1 MHGMVKRMTV
11 WQGALAC
18 AVLAVVCVCGF
29 AVAKE
34 KLMLKYLP
42 VDHDIE
48 MVSQDHTANPIVVDE
63 TKDPAIQAVI
73 AKVNTCS
80 ECRVLDMSNSSQCPN
95 CCLYDKDLTLIH
107 CQNVTD
113 SACPKPG
120 PQPNKRPFDT
130 ECVDCTDTFTRD
142 CKPCPAPCAK
152 SPEPFVPCQYR
163 GCPDTPEPN
172 DPDCQ
177 EDPDGD
183 PTIWYCKKNDVLPRT
198 ACASS
203 MITNCT
209 EYSKSTVKA
218 YGTPVPADPVLCKS
232 PAPLCWKYTVQTPF
246 QDCIDKCKLAADNWE
261 RTYYDYNNGT
271 LGTAVCGEYGNCTA
285 GFTRHCNAEKCNRKI
300 DLKCASDYT
309 KAKCGGYEKELQDY
323 LLALKSDVFRE
334 IDPSFKYS
342 FVARNGERYMAG
354 WQVLC
359 DVELP
364 DKNDPNKDK
373 YNFYTMIKVFKV
385 DNTGKESSRPL
396 YESIIH
402 QKSLGST
409 FYINAQ
415 TGFSQKD
422 HELQPGHSYVIRLYY
437 YLPWDGHTH
446 LRVKVSLLQMILYRT
461 KN

>member
-1 MHGMVKRMTV
+1 MVKRMTL

-18 AVLAVVCVCGF
+18 VVLAIVCVCGF

-48 MVSQDHTANPIVVDE
+48 MVSQDHIANPIVVDE

-95 CCLYDKDLTLIH
+95 CCLYGDNLTLIH

-113 SACPKPG
+113 PACPKPG

-130 ECVDCTDTFTRD
+130 ECIDCTDTFTRD
-142 CKPCPAPCAK
+142 CKSCPAPCAK
-152 SPEPFVPCQYR
+152 SPEEIVPCQYR
-163 GCPDTPEPN
+163 GCPDTPAPK
-172 DPDCQ
+172 DPSCIADLH
-177 EDPDGD
+177 DSRV
-183 PTIWYCKKNDVLPRT
+183 WYCKWDGIYPRR
-198 ACASS
+198 ACPSS
-203 MITNCT
+203 LITNCT
-209 EYSKSTVKA
+209 AYSRPDQAYDISRLEDSALCDSFGPDCYMYKA
-218 YGTPVPADPVLCKS
+218 RDEFV
-232 PAPLCWKYTVQTPF
+232 
-246 QDCIDKCKLAADNWE
+246 DCIDRCVQEANNWE
-261 RTYYDYNNGT
+261 QTYYDYNNGT

-285 GFTRHCNAEKCNRKI
+285 GFTRHCGKDKCEQKI
-300 DLKCASDYT
+300 ALKCTSDYT
-309 KAKCGGYEKELQDY
+309 KAKCGGYEKELQEY
-323 LLALKSDVFRE
+323 LLALKSDAFNE
-334 IDPSFKYS
+334 IDPSLKYS

-359 DVELP
+359 DVVLP
-364 DKNDPNKDK
+364 DKNDPDKDK
-373 YNFYTMIKVFKV
+373 YNFYTMIKVFEV

-415 TGFSQKD
+415 TGFSQKKQG
-422 HELQPGHSYVIRLYY
+422 LKPGHSYVIRLYS
-437 YLPWDGHTH
+437 YLPWDGETH